1 VRRALHGGWRQP
13 PPNGR
18 RAALIIKT
26 KEGNKLMKISVMT
39 ITPDLAA
46 EFLKRNTGN
55 RAIRKKAVDQYA
67 DDLRRG
73 EWKLTHQGV
82 AISPT
87 GRLLDGQHR
96 LFAIVQSGITAQMVV
111 ALDVPVDA
119 YLVMDRG
126 KPRQLRDALGI
137 DGRIVDACAYIA
149 RLHGAGSVEPHHA
162 EEIVLNCHDAILELL
177 TACGTT
183 AKGRTSAAIK
193 AAAALRLMQGHKA
206 YVLDQWRAFVL
217 SDFDAMS
224 PIIKSFYRQ
233 VVDDPQTTGK
243 VKDQNAR
250 AARAWL
256 AFDPGKKNLN
266 RIQINNIENQLSEMR
281 AVWRPTWSK
290 TS

>member
-1 VRRALHGGWRQP
+1 
-13 PPNGR
+13 
-18 RAALIIKT
+18 
-26 KEGNKLMKISVMT
+26 MKISIMQ

-55 RAIRKKAVDQYA
+55 RAVRKRAVDQYA

-73 EWKLTHQGV
+73 DWKLTHQGV
-82 AISPT
+82 AISQA

-96 LFAIVQSGITAQMVV
+96 LSAIVQSGITAQMVV
-111 ALDVPVDA
+111 ALDVPDDA

-126 KPRQLRDALGI
+126 KPRQLRDALGV

-149 RLHGAGSVEPHHA
+149 RLHGAHCVEPHLA
-162 EEIVLNCHDAILELL
+162 EEIVLQCGDAVLQMLA
-177 TACGTT
+177 ACGTT

-206 YVLDQWRAFVL
+206 YVLEQWRAFVL

-224 PIIKSFYRQ
+224 PTIKAFYRQ
-233 VVDDPQTTGK
+233 VVDVPQQTGNA
-243 VKDQNAR
+243 KDQNAR
-250 AARAWL
+250 AARAWV

-266 RIQINNIENQLSEMR
+266 KIQINNIENQLSEMR
-281 AVWRPTWSK
+281 AVWRPSWSK